1 MQGAPA
7 ITAQAKTT
15 DKPTRGRS
23 VGRRLTLLVVCVA
36 VSMALLATAIV
47 LWLTQSD
54 GAARRE
60 AIAYSAKTIR
70 AAVDG
75 QLEKLIVIGRIFS
88 ASPSLERSEFAE
100 FRREAEQ
107 ALQGVKGIW
116 VVVAD
121 PAGQQIVNLATPPG
135 APLPKRAPE
144 GIATQRRAFESK
156 KPEISNIFTG
166 VYTKKPIV
174 TVELPIFRDNAPLY
188 VVAVAVD
195 DTQFLGLLSRE
206 QMPEGWLAGILD
218 RRGDFIART
227 LDHERMVGKPAA
239 AGWRTIMNRDGLFEF
254 TVLEG
259 DTIVEANVVSAL
271 SGWAIGVAAN
281 KAVFDASLWQGLGAA
296 ALGGGAIALVG
307 ALLAMTMARSMT
319 RPAGGLERSAHASEA
334 SDRA

>member
-1 MQGAPA
+1 M
-7 ITAQAKTT
+7 
-15 DKPTRGRS
+15 
-23 VGRRLTLLVVCVA
+23 LVVCVA
-36 VSMALLATAIV
+36 VSMALLAAGIV
-47 LWLTQSD
+47 LQLAQSD

-88 ASPSLERSEFAE
+88 ASPSLERGEFAE

-174 TVELPIFRDNAPLY
+174 TVELPYSATTPRCMSWPS
-188 VVAVAVD
+188 
-195 DTQFLGLLSRE
+195 LSTSPSSSAFCR
-206 QMPEGWLAGILD
+206 AS
-218 RRGDFIART
+218 RCR
-227 LDHERMVGKPAA
+227 K
-239 AGWRTIMNRDGLFEF
+239 AGWRGFSI
-254 TVLEG
+254 
-259 DTIVEANVVSAL
+259 
-271 SGWAIGVAAN
+271 
-281 KAVFDASLWQGLGAA
+281 GAA
-296 ALGGGAIALVG
+296 TSLR
-307 ALLAMTMARSMT
+307 ARST
-319 RPAGGLERSAHASEA
+319 TSAW
-334 SDRA
+334 

>member
-1 MQGAPA
+1 MRVQGVPV
-7 ITAQAKTT
+7 ITAQAKT
-15 DKPTRGRS
+15 DKSTRGWS

-36 VSMALLATAIV
+36 VSMALLAAAIV
-47 LWLTQSD
+47 LQLTQSD

-88 ASPSLERSEFAE
+88 ASPSLERGEFTE

-174 TVELPIFRDNAPLY
+174 TVELPLFRDNAPLY

-195 DTQFLGLLSRE
+195 VTLFLGLLSRE

-227 LDHERMVGKPAA
+227 HDHERMVGKPAA

-254 TVLEG
+254 TV
-259 DTIVEANVVSAL
+259 SAAFTPH
-271 SGWAIGVAAN
+271 S
-281 KAVFDASLWQGLGAA
+281 
-296 ALGGGAIALVG
+296 
-307 ALLAMTMARSMT
+307 
-319 RPAGGLERSAHASEA
+319 
-334 SDRA
+334 

>member
-1 MQGAPA
+1 MQGVPV
-7 ITAQAKTT
+7 ITAQAKT
-15 DKPTRGRS
+15 DKSTRGWS
-23 VGRRLTLLVVCVA
+23 AGRRLTLLVVCVA
-36 VSMALLATAIV
+36 VSMALLAAAIV
-47 LWLTQSD
+47 LQLTQSD

-88 ASPSLERSEFAE
+88 ASPSLERGEFTE

-174 TVELPIFRDNAPLY
+174 TVELPLFRDNAPLY

-195 DTQFLGLLSRE
+195 VTLFLGLLSRE

-307 ALLAMTMARSMT
+307 VLLAMMMARSMT
-319 RPAGGLERSAHASEA
+319 RPAGGLEKSARASEA